1 MEQGRGTVQRCA
13 EPGISWMPEP
23 NQVRAPPGYGASV
36 TEGRRAV
43 GVGTILGR
51 CLLASG
57 LPVLDPVLVARTLSQ
72 LDFGVLKD
80 WQETLERTSG
90 REGGLGLSLWGAA
103 NIGGKGD
110 SPISRLSEVAFE
122 QTAESYASRLLV
134 RLEEADQLVRL
145 DSDAS
150 LDLRRGTVIAA
161 EAELEGLDV
170 FNEKPKPL
178 FQPAWSE
185 VWRILHE
192 LDTQKAEASVRIIRV
207 GLFAAVATW
216 PSENLR
222 VSAAELTGEAEM
234 VGIVRR
240 TFTRESGETQ
250 TVTVVRPIALD

>member
-1 MEQGRGTVQRCA
+1 
-13 EPGISWMPEP
+13 MP
-23 NQVRAPPGYGASV
+23 
-36 TEGRRAV
+36 
-43 GVGTILGR
+43 
-51 CLLASG
+51 
-57 LPVLDPVLVARTLSQ
+57 AR
-72 LDFGVLKD
+72 V
-80 WQETLERTSG
+80 RTSCISTQFSRPG
-90 REGGLGLSLWGAA
+90 RSRNSTSASSRTARKLSKGRAAREGGLGLSLWGAA
-103 NIGGKGD
+103 NIGGKGEQSD
-110 SPISRLSEVAFE
+110 KSASEVAFE

-250 TVTVVRPIALD
+250 TVTVVRPIALY

>member
-1 MEQGRGTVQRCA
+1 MG
-13 EPGISWMPEP
+13 
-23 NQVRAPPGYGASV
+23 GACS
-36 TEGRRAV
+36 RPDF
-43 GVGTILGR
+43 LY
-51 CLLASG
+51 
-57 LPVLDPVLVARTLSQ
+57 LDPVLVARTLSQ

-250 TVTVVRPIALD
+250 TVTVVRPIALY